1 MQEHEHPS
9 IERRRTWNAELRERF
24 RNLEERW
31 NELHPPVTFG
41 QALRA
46 GETPSDDDVLP
57 GLSAETLRCF
67 TSYRPNVLVV
77 GAEPQVAQ
85 LLHILM
91 QLALPPIVSYRAG
104 DGALPARGA
113 GTLIVRDADRLKREE
128 QAAIFGWLTYAP
140 TRIQVITNTTV
151 PLFPLVIRR
160 RFSDALFYRLNEMCL
175 VAR

>member
-1 MQEHEHPS
+1 MQGNPLM
-9 IERRRTWNAELRERF
+9 ERRRSWNAELRERF
-24 RNLEERW
+24 RILEERW
-31 NELHPPVTFG
+31 NELHPPLTFG

-46 GETPSDDDVLP
+46 GETAADDDVLP

-77 GAEPQVAQ
+77 GAEPEVAD
-85 LLHILM
+85 LLHVLT
-91 QLALPPIVSYRAG
+91 QLAQPPIVNYRAG
-104 DGALPARGA
+104 DSSLPGRGA
-113 GTLIVRDADRLKREE
+113 CTLIVRDADRLKREE

-140 TRIQVITNTTV
+140 GRVQVITNAAV